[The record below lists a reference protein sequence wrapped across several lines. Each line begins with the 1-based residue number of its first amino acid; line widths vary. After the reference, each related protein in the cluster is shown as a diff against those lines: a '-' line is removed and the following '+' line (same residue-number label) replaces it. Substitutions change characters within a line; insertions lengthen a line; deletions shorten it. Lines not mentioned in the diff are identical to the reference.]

1 MKLTAIDPIRYSGK
15 QYAPGEEL
23 DVPETD
29 GKALLDCGA
38 AKLPDAGK
46 RKAKPAHAAPS
57 AGTGH
62 GGSESAAT
70 ATDATATAEPAA
82 PAADTAQ

>member
-29 GKALLDCGA
+29 GKALMDCGA
-38 AKLPDAGK
+38 AKPPDAGK

-62 GGSESAAT
+62 GEAAATTTDAAAT
-70 ATDATATAEPAA
+70 AEHTAPATDA
-82 PAADTAQ
+82 AQ